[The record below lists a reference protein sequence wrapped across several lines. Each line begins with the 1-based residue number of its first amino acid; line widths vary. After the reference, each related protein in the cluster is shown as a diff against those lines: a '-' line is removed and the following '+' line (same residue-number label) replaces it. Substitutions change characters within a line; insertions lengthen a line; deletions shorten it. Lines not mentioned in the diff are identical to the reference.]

1 MFKRDWTTFAQFIN
15 YSTLNNEHGE
25 EDLCIQFSK
34 QHHAIFYNHNQIKE
48 GPIFYPT
55 NICMLHNIFANV
67 THVFIV

>member
-1 MFKRDWTTFAQFIN
+1 MVRRT
-15 YSTLNNEHGE
+15 
-25 EDLCIQFSK
+25 CVFSLVYNI
-34 QHHAIFYNHNQIKE
+34 HAIFYNHNQIKE